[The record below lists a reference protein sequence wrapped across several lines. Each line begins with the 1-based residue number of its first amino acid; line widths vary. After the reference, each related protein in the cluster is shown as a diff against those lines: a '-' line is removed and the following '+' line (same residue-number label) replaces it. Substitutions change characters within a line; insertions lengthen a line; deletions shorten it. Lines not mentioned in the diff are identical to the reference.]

1 MSSERQP
8 LLPQHAQEGAQRAY
22 SSVQQAVSNPRDT
35 AQRITPSKD
44 TQKKLAHVVAAI
56 QAGKLPSQSQLSA
69 LLENIKNSPVLK
81 EGTFERTSALSDQ
94 SARVVGDIKRVIEQI
109 QRIGDSKNSD
119 DKIQDFLYNT
129 SRASLDVDVGS
140 LSNLKPSK
148 RQAREDGNALIESVR
163 TLGYLIVTDKNI
175 HNILSDLILTAR
187 DLFADAATAVADQAS
202 EAAKKAKPSE
212 EERQARS
219 DLTRKYATDAR
230 GSADKAKK
238 TADKI
243 RKDYRAGVHK
253 QMFRDY
259 ADKANS
265 WIEEKTPD
273 DPKDAFIERLKRIVT
288 SVQSNDEYHQAVT
301 TIVQLVKKWGSIAVE
316 KADQA
321 TDEVDV
327 EGNEHLHAA
336 LDNLRAIVETFA
348 NGKSLDPLLESVRKI
363 IDDVKQD
370 ERLTNYW
377 NEIDAYVERLLFD
390 EGFVTS
396 SKAARK
402 ADDLYEKAQ
411 KLLES
416 NAGWKRDA
424 EALNE
429 QLGEYRNALSS
440 DAEATEL
447 LDALSDLN
455 EDISELVKD
464 GVSIFALKATGVVV
478 DIFDV
483 WLPRLVSQIKSIPL
497 PRCEYKSADIDFV
510 LDNISFESISGS
522 FIPDRVKF
530 TNHNELELIQGYAA
544 FASAGSSKVNLTI
557 EGVRIKAKDIAYW
570 LHKKTGFGWN
580 DWGFVD
586 VEIGGQ
592 KGCTITVELETAEE
606 KDNEHFYKVLNVDV
620 DTSNFTASVHNTHK
634 PIANTLLFP
643 FARPALRKLLQHT
656 LEETIREQIADMD
669 GKLHDLHQ
677 RSIALAQYS
686 YQQGS
691 APSLGGYAK
700 GLFSSSFL
708 PSISSKGSVSV
719 NKRGIVKKGKRGEY
733 LLAIGVSD
741 HLLPGVGGPTGFY
754 QEQAKK
760 AAEEAQR
767 FGLAGISI
775 KQGISA
781 QAKDVKREA
790 RRLARAESREETWR
804 SDAFD
809 LLL

>member
-1 MSSERQP
+1 MSSENTP
-8 LLPQHAQEGAQRAY
+8 LLPQHAQRTAQRAAHE
-22 SSVQQAVSNPRDT
+22 VQHAVSNPRDT
-35 AQRITPSKD
+35 AKRLTPSKD
-44 TQKKLAHVVAAI
+44 AQKNLAHVYAAL
-56 QAGKLPSQSQLSA
+56 QAGKIPSQNQLNA
-69 LLENIKNSPVLK
+69 LLEKIKQSPVLK
-81 EGTFERTSALSDQ
+81 EGTFDRTSALSDQ
-94 SARVVGDIKRVIEQI
+94 SARVVADLKRVIEQI
-109 QRIGDSKNSD
+109 IKLGDSMNGD

-129 SRASLDVDVGS
+129 SRASLDADVGN
-140 LSNLKPSK
+140 LSKLKPSK
-148 RQAREDGNALIESVR
+148 RQAREDGNALIESIR
-163 TLGYLIVTDKNI
+163 TLGYLLITDKNI
-175 HNILSDLILTAR
+175 HNILSDLVLTAR
-187 DLFADAATAVADQAS
+187 DLFADAASTVADQAS
-202 EAAKKAKPSE
+202 EVARKAKPSE
-212 EERQARS
+212 EERSS
-219 DLTRKYATDAR
+219 DLTRKYATDPR

-238 TADKI
+238 RADQI

-253 QMFRDY
+253 QIFRDY
-259 ADKANS
+259 ADRASS
-265 WIEEKTPD
+265 WVEEKTPD
-273 DPKDAFIERLKRIVT
+273 DAKDAFVERVKKIIV

-316 KADQA
+316 KADA
-321 TDEVDV
+321 AKDEVDV

-336 LDNLRAIVETFA
+336 LDNLRSIIETFA
-348 NGKSLDPLLESVRKI
+348 GGKSLDPLLESVRKI
-363 IDDVKQD
+363 IDDVRQD

-377 NEIDAYVERLLFD
+377 NEIDSYVERLLFD

-429 QLGEYRNALSS
+429 QLVEYRDALSH
-440 DAEATEL
+440 DAEATEF

-455 EDISELVKD
+455 EDVSELLVD
-464 GVSIFALKATGVVV
+464 GVSIFALKATGVVADV
-478 DIFDV
+478 FDV
-483 WLPRLVSQIKSIPL
+483 WLPRLIGQIKSIPL

-544 FASAGSSKVNLTI
+544 FASTGTSRVQLTI

-606 KDNEHFYKVLNVDV
+606 KDDEHFYKVLNVDV
-620 DTSNFTASVHNTHK
+620 DTSSFTARVHNTHK

-656 LEETIREQIADMD
+656 LEETVREQIGDMD
-669 GKLHDLHQ
+669 GKLHDIHQ

-691 APSLGGYAK
+691 APSLAGFAK

-708 PSISSKGSVSV
+708 PSVSGGRGGVSVS
-719 NKRGIVKKGKRGEY
+719 KRGIVKKGKRGEY

-760 AAEEAQR
+760 VAEEAQR
-767 FGLAGISI
+767 FGLAGVSL
-775 KQGISA
+775 KQGLSA